1 MLVREPRLALALQVV
16 ELEQPK
22 VDRFA
27 ARLALGAQSFKRE
40 AEQVAYP
47 LLLKKLLHCARSR
60 RLAACQ
66 FTFGGLEIERHQD
79 RVAAAFDA
87 PRRLVL
93 VGHKAVH
100 AGPQKSSQARL
111 RRIVTVEKTFLH
123 HPGEKLL
130 CQVFGVLVGLAPAG
144 ADVLVDRLPVGGDDS
159 LESTGALGGIVT
171 TGRHDGRPPRGW
183 KPAAR
188 ATDLCVV

>member
-1 MLVREPRLALALQVV
+1 VRGQRAQRCEGDAAKLAPGKGQVVCDISDREAELAGQVLVGEPRLALALQVV
-16 ELEQPK
+16 QLEQPK

-27 ARLALGAQSFKRE
+27 ARLALGAQSFNRE

-93 VGHKAVH
+93 VGRKTVR

-111 RRIVTVEKTFLH
+111 RGIVTVQKACT
-123 HPGEKLL
+123 HP
-130 CQVFGVLVGLAPAG
+130 
-144 ADVLVDRLPVGGDDS
+144 
-159 LESTGALGGIVT
+159 
-171 TGRHDGRPPRGW
+171 
-183 KPAAR
+183 
-188 ATDLCVV
+188 